1 MKQLTIDVGGTFT
14 DCLVLD
20 DTGQLQRFKAST
32 TPDDPTRGFFAAVVK
47 AAAHYG
53 QSLDQFLGDVEQ
65 IVHGTTLGTNILITE
80 RGAKVGMIT
89 TKNFRDVLEMRR
101 GIRNLHGSM
110 FDMFIE
116 PYAPLV
122 PRDLRLGVEERTLY
136 SGKILTPLNEDEL
149 RAAARKLL
157 GADCTAIAI
166 CFLHSYANSENELKA
181 KRIVQEMAPNVY
193 VTTSQEILPVWREF
207 ERFSSAVVSAYIG
220 PAVTRYARKLQSGLK
235 EHGFRGR
242 LLMMLANG
250 LVQVVDECVDRAVY
264 LLNSGPAAAPSAATY
279 LGGLHKRDNLLSIDM
294 GGTSFDVCVIRDG
307 EIPTTTDSWV
317 GEHRVAIKMVDV
329 PTVGAGG
336 GSLAWIDSLGLLRV
350 GPQSAGADPG
360 PAAYGKGQD
369 AAVTDADLVLGYIP
383 ADYFL
388 GGDIKLDVAR
398 SHEAVARVGSRLNL
412 TQDQTAQIMFTT
424 INTVMA
430 NLITEVCTKKG
441 HDVRDFTLVAGGGAG
456 GIHAAAIAKQLS
468 IPTVIVPRV
477 AALMS
482 AFGMFAMD
490 LGLEYAR
497 SCARRQNQLDFAE
510 INGLYADMRRRAKED
525 FARIGIAESQL
536 SYQPTVEMRYVG
548 QFHEVETE
556 LPAGDLNDEK
566 LQLLLQS
573 FHSKYEKMFTYSMTW
588 RAVEFLTF
596 RLKVTAPPRPLRM
609 AAGAK
614 ATSSVE
620 TARRGSRKCLFD
632 GGAKRVET
640 PTYDWDR
647 MEPGHKVVGPALIDD
662 KTTTVLVVPGFGC
675 EVDDYGNLML
685 RPIVSAIPK
694 RGKRSSEKIM
704 LPTS

>member
-1 MKQLTIDVGGTFT
+1 VKQLTIDVGGTFT

-20 DTGQLQRFKAST
+20 DAGQLQRFKAST
-32 TPDDPTRGFFAAVVK
+32 TPDDPTQGFFAAVVK

-53 QSLDQFLGDVEQ
+53 QSLDRFLGDVEQ
-65 IVHGTTLGTNILITE
+65 IIHGTTLGTNILITE

-157 GADCTAIAI
+157 DQECTAIAI
-166 CFLHSYANSENELKA
+166 CFLHSYANGEHELKA
-181 KRIVQEMAPNVY
+181 KRIVQEMAPDLY
-193 VTTSQEILPVWREF
+193 VTTSHEILPVWREF

-220 PAVTRYARKLQSGLK
+220 PAITRYARKLQSGLK
-235 EHGFRGR
+235 EHGFNGR

-279 LGGLHKRDNLLSIDM
+279 LGGLHKRNNLLSMDM

-307 EIPTTTDSWV
+307 EIPTTTESWV

-369 AAVTDADLVLGYIP
+369 ATVTDSDLVLGYIP

-388 GGDIKLDVAR
+388 GGDIKLDVTR
-398 SHEAVARVGSRLNL
+398 SHEAVARVGGRLNM
-412 TQDQTAQIMFTT
+412 TKDQTAQVMFTT

-510 INGLYADMRRRAKED
+510 INELYADMRRRAKED
-525 FARIGIAESQL
+525 FARISIPESHL

-556 LPAGDLNDEK
+556 LPTGDLNEEN

-588 RAVEFLTF
+588 RAAEFLTF
-596 RLKVTAPPRPLRM
+596 RLKVTAPPRPVKM

-614 ATSSVE
+614 ATNSVE
-620 TARRGSRKCLFD
+620 IARRGSRKCLFD
-632 GGAKRVET
+632 GGTKRVET

-662 KTTTVLVVPGFGC
+662 KTTTVLVLPGFGC
-675 EVDDYGNLML
+675 AVDDYGNLML
-685 RPIVSAIPK
+685 RP
-694 RGKRSSEKIM
+694 
-704 LPTS
+704 T